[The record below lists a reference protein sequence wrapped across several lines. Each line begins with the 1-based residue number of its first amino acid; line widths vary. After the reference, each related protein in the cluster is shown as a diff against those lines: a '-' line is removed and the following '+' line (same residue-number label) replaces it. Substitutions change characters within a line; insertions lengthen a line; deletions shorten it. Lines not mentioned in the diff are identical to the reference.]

1 MTVML
6 ALRIFRHF
14 ELFEG
19 PALVHPRAVKY
30 TEPRR
35 KEVMPVFERPYLKKN
50 STGHRSEP
58 IFGVYDDDEPLGI
71 CFEFFKPQILGR
83 RLPSQ

>member
-1 MTVML
+1 MKASVKKPGP
-6 ALRIFRHF
+6 
-14 ELFEG
+14 EG
-19 PALVHPRAVKY
+19 PALVHPKGVKG
-30 TEPRR
+30 TEQRR
-35 KEVMPVFERPYLKKN
+35 MEVMPVFERPYLKKN

-58 IFGVYDDDEPLGI
+58 IFGVYDDEPLGI

>member
-1 MTVML
+1 MI
-6 ALRIFRHF
+6 RISKDPGPK
-14 ELFEG
+14 G
-19 PALVHPRAVKY
+19 PALGHPRGMKC
-30 TEPRR
+30 TERSL

-50 STGHRSEP
+50 STGHHSDP
-58 IFGVYDDDEPLGI
+58 IFGVYDDELLGI